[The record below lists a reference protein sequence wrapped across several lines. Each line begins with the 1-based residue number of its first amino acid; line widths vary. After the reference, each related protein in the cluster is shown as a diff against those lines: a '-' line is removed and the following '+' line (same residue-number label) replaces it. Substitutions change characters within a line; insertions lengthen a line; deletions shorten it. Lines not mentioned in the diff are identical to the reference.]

1 VELIPKAL
9 IIIMEFMIKNL
20 LIEGQVENYILIMN
34 LEQATF
40 GLRSVRFWLCR
51 LLWKFY
57 RLLAMLI
64 VEGCSLVIYCRC
76 RAWLDGDGI
85 VSFPNLY
92 RKIPWRRSRSRE
104 RSRIVICGS
113 ISVKTRYSVSMEAIW
128 RIWRNNF
135 GLLVSID

>member
-1 VELIPKAL
+1 MELIPKAL

-40 GLRSVRFWLCR
+40 GLRSVRFLLCR
-51 LLWKFY
+51 LLWRFY

-64 VEGCSLVIYCRC
+64 VGGCSRVIYSRC
-76 RAWLDGDGI
+76 QAWFGGDGI

-92 RKIPWRRSRSRE
+92 RRIRWRRLRSLE
-104 RSRIVICGS
+104 RSRIVICGI
-113 ISVKTRYSVSMEAIW
+113 ISVKIQYSGSMEAIW

-135 GLLVSID
+135 GLQISID